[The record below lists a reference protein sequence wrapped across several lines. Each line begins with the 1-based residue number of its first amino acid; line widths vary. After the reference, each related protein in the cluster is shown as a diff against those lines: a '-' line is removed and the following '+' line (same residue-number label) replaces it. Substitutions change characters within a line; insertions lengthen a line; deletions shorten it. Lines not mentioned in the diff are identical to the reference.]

1 MRFEI
6 EAIDEGGYLE
16 DSFGPFRSLE
26 EAVAYFD
33 AEGFT
38 YPTEYDAGH
47 RIVQEFD
54 GRPSVDV
61 TPEEI
66 QDRAWARWL

>member
-6 EAIDEGGYLE
+6 QAIDEGGYFE
-16 DSFGPFRSLE
+16 DSFGPFDSLE

-47 RIVQEFD
+47 RIVEVSE
-54 GRPSVDV
+54 GGAPVDV
-61 TPEEI
+61 TPEDV
-66 QDRAWARWL
+66 QFQVHARWL